1 MIEFGSNTKTLLDI
15 EYKVNRRFSEFTI
28 TNNDIS
34 FMRWDGLVISDVVF
48 EKNNMH
54 NISIQNGSYY
64 NTNFVMSDLNS
75 SNFAHSFFENVSF
88 NQCSLIKGNLSFSHL
103 YKCSITD
110 CSAESIDM
118 CHCRIVKTQ
127 FFMSELYKLKCE
139 NSVIIN
145 SEFMIDM
152 DKNFWGLQKA
162 LFGKSLIVGSI
173 FRGIEYDPDM
183 FNGSILI
190 NCRFDN

>member
-1 MIEFGSNTKTLLDI
+1 MMEFGSNTGALLDI
-15 EYKVNRRFSEFTI
+15 EYKEHRRFSEFII

-34 FMRWDGLVISDVVF
+34 SMNWDGLILTGVVF
-48 EKNNMH
+48 EKSNMQK
-54 NISIQNGSYY
+54 ISIRNGSYY
-64 NTNFVMSDLNS
+64 NTDFVMSDLSNS
-75 SNFAHSFFENVSF
+75 SFVHSFFENVSF
-88 NQCSLIKGNLSFSHL
+88 NQCCLRKGDFSFSNL
-103 YKCSITD
+103 YGCLIAD
-110 CSAESIDM
+110 CSAESINM
-118 CHCRIVKTQ
+118 RHCRIVKTQ
-127 FFMSELYKLKCE
+127 FSMSELYKFNCE

-162 LFGKSLIVGSI
+162 LFGKSLLVNSI
-173 FRGIEYDPDM
+173 FRGIEYDPDI